1 MDDMRI
7 QPGLLNATQTPARDS
22 REQRQPDTQ
31 AAHAFD
37 RLFEGELRAPK
48 QERAPA
54 PMIERN
60 AERAVDRTAEHNA
73 DRMTDR
79 AADRSADRTAQR
91 NADLRTENR
100 DQSDRRARDSRDS
113 QGSRIDDASR
123 HGAADQVR
131 TPRGARSEPN
141 ADEPAKERLE
151 GEATAVASQDG
162 ADGAQTNSKQLSLE
176 AMLLPAD
183 GQPGKGQAIDQT
195 SAQSGNAQLL
205 DELQAASAAL
215 LQSAQGLATGKTTG
229 PAVSAGTAKAAPVSK
244 HIDGD
249 TATTKAAKDSAAAA
263 AELTA
268 ADANAPGA
276 VRDRLLE
283 DFERR
288 FERSLAAAANT
299 GREGFTPG
307 SPQALASVAS
317 LAPGAS
323 PQQPLYSSA
332 HANITLPISH
342 PGFGDELTNRVLLFA
357 GQRVQNAELA
367 ITPADLGPIKVSIEL
382 RGQEVSLAFTAQHA
396 STRAAIEDAL
406 PKLREFFADQGLQL
420 AQAHVGDQRRQDSG
434 RYGSQDS
441 HGGLD
446 AARVERASSIGAG
459 GTGGLPNAYGVRGVG
474 LIDIH
479 V

>member
-1 MDDMRI
+1 MNDMRI
-7 QPGLLNATQTPARDS
+7 PPGLLNATQTPARDS
-22 REQRQPDTQ
+22 REQRQPHTE
-31 AAHAFD
+31 AARAFD
-37 RLFEGELRAPK
+37 RLFEDTLRAPE
-48 QERAPA
+48 QERARDPR
-54 PMIERN
+54 IERN

-73 DRMTDR
+73 DRMADR
-79 AADRSADRTAQR
+79 AADRTAQR
-91 NADLRTENR
+91 NADLRT
-100 DQSDRRARDSRDS
+100 QISAQADRRAQNSRDS
-113 QGSRIDDASR
+113 QGPRIDDASR
-123 HGAADQVR
+123 DGAADQVR
-131 TPRGARSEPN
+131 TPRGARSEPT
-141 ADEPAKERLE
+141 ADEPAKERVK
-151 GEATAVASQDG
+151 GDATAVASENG
-162 ADGAQTNSKQLSLE
+162 ADRAQNNPKQLSLE
-176 AMLLPAD
+176 AMRLPAD

-195 SAQSGNAQLL
+195 SAQVGNAQLL
-205 DELQAASAAL
+205 DELQATSAAL
-215 LQSAQGLATGKTTG
+215 LQSAQALAAGKTTTAADSG
-229 PAVSAGTAKAAPVSK
+229 GAAKAAPVAK

-249 TATTKAAKDSAAAA
+249 TVPVKAAKDSAAEA
-263 AELTA
+263 AELMTTE
-268 ADANAPGA
+268 ANALGA

-307 SPQALASVAS
+307 TPQALASVAS

-406 PKLREFFADQGLQL
+406 PKLREVFADQGLQL

-459 GTGGLPNAYGVRGVG
+459 GTGGLPNAYGVRGVR
-474 LIDIH
+474 LVDIL